1 MGNSWL
7 GIMDSIGEF
16 SPVRML
22 QKKLAGSTHI
32 NSEEAGRMAQNILES
47 IGYVINRWD
56 CMSPGSHTESKVL
69 QMSINT
75 S

>member
-7 GIMDSIGEF
+7 GIMDSTGEF

-22 QKKLAGSTHI
+22 QKLAGSMHI
-32 NSEEAGRMAQNILES
+32 HSEETGRMAQNILEN
-47 IGYVINRWD
+47 IGFVINIWD
-56 CMSPGSHTESKVL
+56 CMSPGPHTESKVL